1 VTYSTVRLCSGG
13 GSFEAIPHPKLAL
26 DLGEARRTLEAAG
39 VGVIDA
45 RVMLIARM
53 EQEVT
58 LARDGRILIKTTDP
72 VVAERILR
80 DLCARLSL
88 GYSGAPS
95 APVKGAA
102 PGKG

>member
-13 GSFEAIPHPKLAL
+13 GSFEAIPNPKLAL
-26 DLGEARRTLEAAG
+26 DLGKARQTLEADG

-45 RVMLIARM
+45 RVMLIARL
-53 EQEVT
+53 EKEVT

-88 GYSGAPS
+88 GYFEAPT
-95 APVKGAA
+95 APPNSAA

>member
-13 GSFEAIPHPKLAL
+13 GSFEAIPDPKLAL
-26 DLGEARRTLEAAG
+26 DLGRARRTLEADG

-45 RVMLIARM
+45 RVMLIARL
-53 EQEVT
+53 EKEVT

-72 VVAERILR
+72 VVADRILR

-88 GYSGAPS
+88 GYSEAPS
-95 APVKGAA
+95 PSAKRAA